1 MDQATRIGKKVVFA
15 PRAGDARI
23 AAQPPQPHGHKLPG
37 TDNINGLA
45 QLRDQQGSQ
54 ELSGTSKTVIPV
66 NWGKP
71 GRPSKFGGPQL
82 QLPPGFKELRK
93 GKSIYTPELGEQ
105 FIEEYYNTGGSITR
119 AAYRLKVKYTSALEW
134 KATIPLFAQALDE
147 VDQIIRDEIHAQFME
162 RVLNT
167 WEPNPA
173 WKFKYFNKHFPD
185 YSETK
190 KTMKVTFS
198 LKDSL
203 IRPDVIDGEV
213 VKPKQLE
220 SGADATGSEQAMEPS
235 TDSS

>member
-23 AAQPPQPHGHKLPG
+23 AAQPPQPHGHKLNLGPDTTSLVG
-37 TDNINGLA
+37 D
-45 QLRDQQGSQ
+45 SQ
-54 ELSGTSKTVIPV
+54 ETSGTTPKTVIPV

-93 GKSIYTPELGEQ
+93 GKSVYTPELGEQ

-134 KATIPLFAQALDE
+134 KSTIPLFAQALDE

-220 SGADATGSEQAMEPS
+220 SGADATGPEQPMESPPN
-235 TDSS
+235 TV